1 MWRRRIRLL
10 VPPGRDFLEA
20 TMPDLMDHVQ
30 ERVLRDLDI
39 SISEATTRREGLPFC
54 EECDEPISR
63 LRQDLGARLCV
74 PHQQALEAEQARGGR
89 R

>member
-1 MWRRRIRLL
+1 
-10 VPPGRDFLEA
+10 
-20 TMPDLMDHVQ
+20 MPDLMDHVQ
-30 ERVLRDLDI
+30 DRVQRDLDI
-39 SISEATTRREGLPFC
+39 AISEATKRGVGLPFC

-74 PHQQALEAEQARGGR
+74 AHQSTLEAEQARGGR